1 MGIPSVVP
9 DMDVTAPASL
19 TADAL
24 GAAVLAV
31 NATLVF
37 ASPSALANV
46 VATAGDLS
54 QVHREAFSGIR
65 LLLCAGAPV
74 SPDILRSCRD
84 LMPNAEAHTPYGMTE
99 VLPVADITLAEI
111 DAAGEG
117 NGVCVGRPLPS
128 VEVAIDPI
136 DPLGVPSGSMSMNA
150 GVVGEV
156 CIRAPHMKDG
166 YDRLWRTEDLSATGS
181 GWHRSGDVGH
191 FDDEGRLWIEG
202 RLVHVVSTASGVVTP
217 IGVEHRIAKVAGI
230 RRAAIVGVGPKG
242 TQQVVAVVE
251 PDHHMGRRASLATL
265 ELLDDLRANAGV
277 AIAAAFVVPHLPVD
291 KRHNAKI
298 DRSRLAAWASEVLAG
313 GRMRQP

>member
-1 MGIPSVVP
+1 
-9 DMDVTAPASL
+9 
-19 TADAL
+19 
-24 GAAVLAV
+24 
-31 NATLVF
+31 
-37 ASPSALANV
+37 
-46 VATAGDLS
+46 
-54 QVHREAFSGIR
+54 
-65 LLLCAGAPV
+65 
-74 SPDILRSCRD
+74 
-84 LMPNAEAHTPYGMTE
+84 
-99 VLPVADITLAEI
+99 
-111 DAAGEG
+111 
-117 NGVCVGRPLPS
+117 
-128 VEVAIDPI
+128 
-136 DPLGVPSGSMSMNA
+136 
-150 GVVGEV
+150 
-156 CIRAPHMKDG
+156 
-166 YDRLWRTEDLSATGS
+166 
-181 GWHRSGDVGH
+181 VGH

-251 PDHHMGRRASLATL
+251 PGHHMGRRASLATL